1 MASSLRYIFIILA
14 LSLLSLGAAAD
25 DDFIVVIDAGHGGH
39 DYGAIGKTTNEKT
52 INLNVALKLGKLL
65 EAAPGVK
72 VVYTRK
78 GDYFKTL
85 QERAD
90 IANEAH
96 GDLFISIHTN
106 SVAKNAKNRTS
117 VKGASTYTLGLHRS
131 EENLEVAK
139 RENSVIMLEDDY
151 TTTYHGFDPNSTES
165 YIIFELS
172 QNKHLDQSIDFAKLV
187 QKEMVS
193 TAGRAD
199 KGVRQGGLYVLAKTS
214 MPAVLI
220 ELDFIC
226 NPTSEKFLGSE
237 SGQTKFARA
246 IFNAFKNY
254 KEAYDNTALQSGS
267 ANTPILPDRST
278 DTVKP
283 AARTDANQA
292 KADTT
297 ITPSAPATSE
307 ASRTKSQDTP
317 AKAPKTAPPAKSEK
331 KSAEGLRYKIQF
343 MTSPEKLN
351 DGSTEFKGL
360 VDYDCYYDDGLWKY
374 TIGSYRTLDMAKK
387 HLPKIRKKFSEAFI
401 IKTRDGKRIK

>member
-1 MASSLRYIFIILA
+1 MMSLLRYIFVILT
-14 LSLLSLGAAAD
+14 LSLLSASAQAN

-39 DYGAIGKTTNEKT
+39 DYGAIGKKTNEKT
-52 INLNVALKLGKLL
+52 INLNVALKLGKLI
-65 EAAPGVK
+65 EDMKGVK

-90 IANEAH
+90 IANDAH
-96 GDLFISIHTN
+96 GNLFISIHTN
-106 SVAKNAKNRTS
+106 SVAKKAKNRLT
-117 VKGASTYTLGLHRS
+117 VNGASTYTLGLHRS
-131 EENLEVAK
+131 DENLEVTK

-172 QNKHLDQSIDFAKLV
+172 QNKHLDQSIDFASHV

-193 TAGRAD
+193 TAGRANR
-199 KGVRQGGLYVLAKTS
+199 GVRQGGLYVLAKTS

-226 NPTSEKFLGSE
+226 NPTCEKFLGSDR
-237 SGQTKFARA
+237 GQSKFAQA
-246 IFNAFKNY
+246 IFNAFKSY
-254 KEAYDNTALQSGS
+254 KESYDNTSPLKVA
-267 ANTPILPDRST
+267 
-278 DTVKP
+278 K
-283 AARTDANQA
+283 DA
-292 KADTT
+292 
-297 ITPSAPATSE
+297 
-307 ASRTKSQDTP
+307 KSDSY
-317 AKAPKTAPPAKSEK
+317 AEKSEK
-331 KSAEGLRYKIQF
+331 ELSAEAKTENRPTVETASEPTPTTTDVAVQDETAPKSAKEKGLRYKIQF
-343 MTSPEKLN
+343 MTSPEKLK
-351 DGSTEFKGL
+351 DGATEFKGL

-387 HLPKIRKKFSEAFI
+387 HLPKVRKKFKGAFI

>member
-1 MASSLRYIFIILA
+1 MASSLRYIFIFLA
-14 LSLLSLGAAAD
+14 LSLLSIGASAD
-25 DDFIVVIDAGHGGH
+25 DDFIVIIDAGHGGH
-39 DYGAIGKTTNEKT
+39 DYGAIGKSTNEKT

-65 EAAPGVK
+65 EATPGIK

-106 SVAKNAKNRTS
+106 SVAKKAKNRTT
-117 VKGASTYTLGLHRS
+117 VNGASTYTLGLHRT

-139 RENSVIMLEDDY
+139 RENSVMMLEDDY

-172 QNKHLDQSIDFAKLV
+172 QNKHLDQSIGFAKLV

-237 SGQTKFARA
+237 QGQNKFAKA

-254 KEAYDNTALQSGS
+254 KGTYDNTALQTN
-267 ANTPILPDRST
+267 AVNMPD
-278 DTVKP
+278 KP
-283 AARTDANQA
+283 VSVTENSSESL
-292 KADTT
+292 ADDN
-297 ITPSAPATSE
+297 SAPDVKDE
-307 ASRTKSQDTP
+307 KSDQETN
-317 AKAPKTAPPAKSEK
+317 TG
-331 KSAEGLRYKIQF
+331 EGLRYKIQF
-343 MTSPEKLN
+343 MASATKIV
-351 DGSTEFKGL
+351 DGSNEFKGI

-387 HLPKIRKKFSEAFI
+387 HLPKVRKKFSGAFI
-401 IKTRDGKRIK
+401 IKTLDGKRIK

>member
-1 MASSLRYIFIILA
+1 MASFLRYIFLA
-14 LSLLSLGAAAD
+14 LTASLFFATAQAG

-39 DYGAIGKTTNEKT
+39 DYGAVGKKANEKT

-65 EAAPGVK
+65 EEMDGVE

-90 IANEAH
+90 IANNAH

-106 SVAKNAKNRTS
+106 SVAKKNKNRLTIN
-117 VKGASTYTLGLHRS
+117 GASTYTLGLHRS

-139 RENSVIMLEDDY
+139 RENSVMMLEDDY

-172 QNKHLDQSIDFAKLV
+172 QNKHLDQSISFASQV
-187 QKEMVS
+187 QKEMVK
-193 TAGRAD
+193 TAGRTN

-226 NPTSEKFLGSE
+226 NPTCEKFLSSE
-237 SGQTKFARA
+237 RGKSKFAQA
-246 IFNAFKNY
+246 IFNAFKAY
-254 KEAYDNTALQSGS
+254 KESYDNTVPQQQK
-267 ANTPILPDRST
+267 
-278 DTVKP
+278 KP
-283 AARTDANQA
+283 ATKKATKQA
-292 KADTT
+292 EQS
-297 ITPSAPATSE
+297 SAPVETPQSE
-307 ASRTKSQDTP
+307 TAEQTAVASNDEP
-317 AKAPKTAPPAKSEK
+317 ANK
-331 KSAEGLRYKIQF
+331 EGLRYKIQF
-343 MTSPEKLN
+343 MTSPEKLA
-351 DGSTEFKGL
+351 SKSAQFKGL
-360 VDYDCYYDDGLWKY
+360 VDYDCYFDDGLWKY

-387 HLPKIRKKFSEAFI
+387 HLPKVRKKFKEAFI
-401 IKTRDGKRIK
+401 ITTRDGKRIK

>member
-1 MASSLRYIFIILA
+1 MASWLRYIFVFMT
-14 LSLLSLGAAAD
+14 LSLFSASAQAD

-39 DYGAIGKTTNEKT
+39 DYGAIGKKTNEKT

-65 EAAPGVK
+65 EDMEGVK

-85 QERAD
+85 QERTD

-96 GDLFISIHTN
+96 GNLFISIHTN
-106 SVAKNAKNRTS
+106 SVAKKAKNRLT
-117 VKGASTYTLGLHRS
+117 VNGASTYTLGLHRS
-131 EENLEVAK
+131 DENLEVAK

-172 QNKHLDQSIDFAKLV
+172 QNKHLDQSIDFASHV

-193 TAGRAD
+193 TAGRTNR
-199 KGVRQGGLYVLAKTS
+199 GVRQGGLYVLAKTS

-226 NPTSEKFLGSE
+226 NPTCEKFLGSD
-237 SGQTKFARA
+237 SGQSKFAKA
-246 IFNAFKNY
+246 IFNAFKAY
-254 KEAYDNTALQSGS
+254 KESYDNTSLQKLAAKDAKS
-267 ANTPILPDRST
+267 AQSVDKPDKESAVETVTENKPSAKAVQKSQATTEAAPKQST
-278 DTVKP
+278 TNPETTAP
-283 AARTDANQA
+283 AETAPVQA
-292 KADTT
+292 K
-297 ITPSAPATSE
+297 
-307 ASRTKSQDTP
+307 
-317 AKAPKTAPPAKSEK
+317 EK
-331 KSAEGLRYKIQF
+331 GLRYKIQF
-343 MTSPEKLN
+343 MTSPEKLK
-351 DGSTEFKGL
+351 DGAPEFKGL

-387 HLPKIRKKFSEAFI
+387 HLPKVRRKFKEAFI
-401 IKTRDGKRIK
+401 IRTRDGKRIK

>member
-1 MASSLRYIFIILA
+1 LFSASA
-14 LSLLSLGAAAD
+14 QAN

-39 DYGAIGKTTNEKT
+39 DYGAIGKKTNEKT
-52 INLNVALKLGKLL
+52 INLNVALKLGKLI
-65 EAAPGVK
+65 EDMKGVK

-96 GDLFISIHTN
+96 GNLFISIHTN
-106 SVAKNAKNRTS
+106 SVAKKAKNRLT
-117 VKGASTYTLGLHRS
+117 VNGASTYTLGLHRS
-131 EENLEVAK
+131 DENLEVTK

-172 QNKHLDQSIDFAKLV
+172 QNKHLDQSIDFASHV

-193 TAGRAD
+193 TAGRTNR
-199 KGVRQGGLYVLAKTS
+199 GVRQGGLYVLAKTS

-226 NPTSEKFLGSE
+226 NPTCEKFLGSDR
-237 SGQTKFARA
+237 GQSKFAQA
-246 IFNAFKNY
+246 IFNAFKSY
-254 KEAYDNTALQSGS
+254 KESYDNTSLQKVATKDAKSGS
-267 ANTPILPDRST
+267 PAEKSVEESSAEAKTASEPSQATT
-278 DTVKP
+278 DTAVPDETAPKP
-283 AARTDANQA
+283 A
-292 KADTT
+292 K
-297 ITPSAPATSE
+297 
-307 ASRTKSQDTP
+307 
-317 AKAPKTAPPAKSEK
+317 EK
-331 KSAEGLRYKIQF
+331 GLRYKIQF
-343 MTSPEKLN
+343 MTSPEKLK
-351 DGSTEFKGL
+351 DGTPEFKGL
-360 VDYDCYYDDGLWKY
+360 VDYDYYYDDGLWKY

-387 HLPKIRKKFSEAFI
+387 HLPKVRKKFKEAFI